1 MRRENFVVV
10 RAGENFVHGPGWISP
25 FATHF
30 QCHARRG
37 SSLSQSRS
45 STFCHFRIS
54 SLSLSFQTG
63 YTCGQTGRRH
73 VCQLRP
79 QFPRMG
85 VKKKQRPRQ
94 NLAAGRPPTVKRPKS
109 ITRKATKSL
118 IGKIHV
124 LEKRR
129 VQAAA
134 KGDAAE
140 EARIAAEIESLGG
153 LEKYQEASLQ
163 GQRED
168 RGGDSSRV
176 LLDWFAASGISPS
189 ILGNHA
195 RLRMLEVGALS
206 TDNACSKSG
215 LFDIERIDLNS
226 QGEGILQQDFMLR
239 PLPRDDSQKFDVISL
254 SLVLNFVPEP
264 RKRGQ
269 MLRRTLEFL
278 HASRGYSN
286 SSLNSLFPSLFLVL
300 PAPCVTNS
308 RYLDEER
315 LGAIMSS
322 LGYTKVKSK
331 ITQRLVYY
339 LWKRDAANPV
349 GHEEFAKKEL
359 RPGGSRNNFA
369 IVLKQGG

>member
-1 MRRENFVVV
+1 
-10 RAGENFVHGPGWISP
+10 
-25 FATHF
+25 
-30 QCHARRG
+30 
-37 SSLSQSRS
+37 
-45 STFCHFRIS
+45 
-54 SLSLSFQTG
+54 
-63 YTCGQTGRRH
+63 
-73 VCQLRP
+73 
-79 QFPRMG
+79 MG

-109 ITRKATKSL
+109 ITRRATKSL

-129 VQAAA
+129 IQAVS

-140 EARIAAEIESLGG
+140 EARIAAEIEALGG
-153 LEKYQEASLQ
+153 LKKYQEASLQ

-176 LLDWFAASGISPS
+176 LLDWLADDGISS
-189 ILGNHA
+189 AAIVKDG

-226 QGEGILQQDFMLR
+226 QGEGILQQDFMQR
-239 PLPRDDSQKFDVISL
+239 PLPSEDAEKFDIISL

-264 RKRGQ
+264 RGRGE
-269 MLRRTLEFL
+269 MLRRTLYFL
-278 HASRGYSN
+278 YASRSYS
-286 SSLNSLFPSLFLVL
+286 SPSTDSLFPSLFLVL

-315 LGAIMSS
+315 LEAIMSS
-322 LGYTKVKSK
+322 LGYAKVKSK
-331 ITQRLVYY
+331 VTQRLVYY
-339 LWKRDAANPV
+339 LWKRVAAQPV
-349 GHEEFAKKEL
+349 GCQFAKKEL
-359 RPGGSRNNFA
+359 RSGGSRNNFA
-369 IVLKQGG
+369 IILKQEG